1 MSEPVVAALRNAHTI
16 DAKGR
21 LNPPPSVFESSIT
34 AGSCTPDIKMA
45 VPTDLL
51 AAIVRRVYALDNEV
65 EVM

>member
-1 MSEPVVAALRNAHTI
+1 MSEPVVAALRSAHTI

-34 AGSCTPDIKMA
+34 GGSCTPDIKMA
-45 VPTDLL
+45 IPTDSR
-51 AAIVRRVYALDNEV
+51 AAIARRADALDNEV